1 MATMRFAILASVSSS
16 SKGSASDVCYPWF
29 SGMNDPAAAR
39 LQAENEA
46 LLFECEKLRREAKR
60 LVTVNR
66 ALEARLALATGESD
80 RRRSYLEA
88 IEHSRPWRMAQMLRG
103 WFGRRW

>member
-1 MATMRFAILASVSSS
+1 
-16 SKGSASDVCYPWF
+16 
-29 SGMNDPAAAR
+29 MNDSPAAR

-66 ALEARLALATGESD
+66 SLEARLVLAKAESD
-80 RRRSYLEA
+80 RHRSYLEA
-88 IEHSRPWRMAQMLRG
+88 IERSGPWRMAQTLRG
-103 WFGRRW
+103 WLGRRW